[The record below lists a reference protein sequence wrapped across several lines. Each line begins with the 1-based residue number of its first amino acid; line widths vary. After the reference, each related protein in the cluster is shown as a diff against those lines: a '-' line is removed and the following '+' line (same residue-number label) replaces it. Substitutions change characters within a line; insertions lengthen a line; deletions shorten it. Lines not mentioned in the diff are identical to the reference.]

1 MSDDYEALNS
11 FGANEEAEVS
21 ADIDFFE
28 SNEEN
33 FWNEQV
39 SYMCDGLYIE
49 GIQIADEL
57 F

>member
-1 MSDDYEALNS
+1 MSNDYEALNS

-21 ADIDFFE
+21 ADTDFFE

>member
-1 MSDDYEALNS
+1 MSDNDEALNR
-11 FGANEEAEVS
+11 FGAEEEVEVV
-21 ADIDFFE
+21 ADVDFFE

-33 FWNEQV
+33 YWNEQV

-49 GIQIADEL
+49 GIQVADEL